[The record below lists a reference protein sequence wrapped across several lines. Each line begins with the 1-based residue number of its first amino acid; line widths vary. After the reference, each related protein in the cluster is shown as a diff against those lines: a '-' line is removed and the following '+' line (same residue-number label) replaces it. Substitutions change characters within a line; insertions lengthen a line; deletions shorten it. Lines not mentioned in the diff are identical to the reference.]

1 MDKKKNTQLFMGLC
15 TSLVTQAW
23 MQLGKIKNPM
33 TDKIESDLDA
43 ASLTI
48 DMLGMLKEKT
58 KGNISDDETKI
69 LDQSINELRM
79 NYIMSKDKND
89 DKKLKN
95 EKKIE
100 NEGKNKYSP
109 NLHIALFFCAIY
121 YLFNNNGPNK
131 LILGLR

>member
-1 MDKKKNTQLFMGLC
+1 MDNEKNTQLFMGLC

-58 KGNISDDETKI
+58 KGNVGDDETKI
-69 LDQSINELRM
+69 LDQSVNELRM
-79 NYIMSKDKND
+79 NYIISKDKKD
-89 DKKLKN
+89 DEKSENKENLKN
-95 EKKIE
+95 AE
-100 NEGKNKYSP
+100 KNK
-109 NLHIALFFCAIY
+109 
-121 YLFNNNGPNK
+121 
-131 LILGLR
+131 

>member
-1 MDKKKNTQLFMGLC
+1 MDDNKNTQLFMGLC

-33 TDKIESDLDA
+33 TDKIENDLDA

-58 KGNISDDETKI
+58 IGNVGDDETKI

-79 NYIMSKDKND
+79 NYIISKDNNKDSEND
-89 DKKLKN
+89 EKDSKESENKKIKN
-95 EKKIE
+95 EE
-100 NEGKNKYSP
+100 KNK
-109 NLHIALFFCAIY
+109 
-121 YLFNNNGPNK
+121 
-131 LILGLR
+131 

>member
-1 MDKKKNTQLFMGLC
+1 MDDNKNTQLFMGLC

-33 TDKIESDLDA
+33 TDKIEIDLDA

-79 NYIMSKDKND
+79 NYIISKDKKD
-89 DKKLKN
+89 DKKSGNEKKLKN
-95 EKKIE
+95 EE
-100 NEGKNKYSP
+100 KNK
-109 NLHIALFFCAIY
+109 
-121 YLFNNNGPNK
+121 
-131 LILGLR
+131 

>member
-1 MDKKKNTQLFMGLC
+1 MDTNKNTQLFMGLC

-33 TDKIESDLDA
+33 TDKIEIDLDA

-58 KGNISDDETKI
+58 IGNVGDDETKI

-79 NYIMSKDKND
+79 NYIISKDNNKESAND
-89 DKKLKN
+89 EKDNKESENEKKLKN
-95 EKKIE
+95 EEKK
-100 NEGKNKYSP
+100 K
-109 NLHIALFFCAIY
+109 
-121 YLFNNNGPNK
+121 
-131 LILGLR
+131 

>member
-1 MDKKKNTQLFMGLC
+1 MDTNKNTQLFMGLC

-33 TDKIESDLDA
+33 TDKIEIDLDA

-58 KGNISDDETKI
+58 TGNVGDDETKI

-79 NYIMSKDKND
+79 NYIISKDKKD
-89 DKKLKN
+89 DEKLENKENLKN
-95 EKKIE
+95 EEKK
-100 NEGKNKYSP
+100 K
-109 NLHIALFFCAIY
+109 
-121 YLFNNNGPNK
+121 
-131 LILGLR
+131 